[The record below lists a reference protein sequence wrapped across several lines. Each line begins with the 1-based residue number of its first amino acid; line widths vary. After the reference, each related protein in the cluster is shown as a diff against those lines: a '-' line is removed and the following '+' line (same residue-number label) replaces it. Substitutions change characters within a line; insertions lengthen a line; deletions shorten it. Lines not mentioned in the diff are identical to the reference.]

1 MDDSSSCS
9 SGDSEVLEV
18 EDFLSAENP
27 APAAPQSEPPSSP
40 SGPAPGSTGQ
50 PRDYGDASSDG
61 DSSDLSEAGELE
73 DYMDAPCEAPGHGT
87 GGSSN
92 FSSIGSKGGTGDD
105 DAPGLGGRSD
115 RSSGSIAGASASV
128 RSASVVEQLDWFA
141 VMQNA
146 FTDASLS
153 VEQTELFV
161 AAMNAHDYED
171 GDYIVRQGDVGD
183 AFFII
188 ESGCV
193 SVEEA
198 PKGAKGRS
206 GSGHGAAGD
215 AGSSGSGAS
224 AASGAGIE
232 EPEEPPRVLAKL
244 YPGHHFGEL
253 SVLNRQ
259 NRVASV
265 VARGGPVR
273 CRVMCKRDFD
283 AFAPP
288 DRTAFTGVIES
299 LVAET
304 KRKRTNRSL
313 VKASDRTAQLRFV
326 EQQRRDFKVVSTMHE
341 RRTGER
347 QQMINEF
354 LVLRKLGQGS
364 FGTVKLAKN
373 TETNEVVA
381 LKVIN
386 KSKLRKRRLGITD
399 EELMREVDVMRRL
412 RNEHVVAMREA
423 INDES
428 HDLLIFVEEYM
439 AMGPVMEEAE
449 ACDPLDEALSR
460 VYFRSVLRGLEYL
473 HFQRVVH
480 RDIKPANILVS
491 DSGEAKLADFGVAAV
506 LPEGA
511 TSLRDVQGTPAF
523 MAPELFGDIEEY
535 DGFAVDIW
543 ALGATL
549 FNLVT
554 GRPPFLAS
562 SQMELA
568 EKLRTEAPEYPRGMN
583 PHLRHLI
590 GSMLERDVSKRA
602 SLSTIMRH
610 DWVTIEGTDPMP
622 PIRYVRV
629 KRADAAPALRGLRVQ
644 SVTVA
649 VSGPASPAGEAGSP
663 AGGAGARGGSRRRLP
678 RRVRRSSLTGMS
690 AEDAA
695 AAAAAVAAADAGHA
709 RTASPA
715 TPGAPHTSGERRGL
729 GAGPAAVAKARG
741 IPGIATG
748 GTSLSRRASVP
759 VMDSPRS
766 STGNLKPGT
775 PSDSAAVLLSSP
787 GTPET
792 KPPPAPVASGGP
804 LPDAPTRTRSSTS
817 LKAMRSSRSG
827 ILARQRE
834 IESAARKAHL
844 QQLRRRQVQLLRGH
858 KGLSGADRDLM
869 MEQQRIPIHAS
880 RAEIAFE
887 SIEIFSGG
895 DGSRATPPSA
905 NKDGDRPFPGSAGSS
920 PAGPAAAAGA
930 APPASSSSLTPPE
943 PEAVNPLGL
952 ALRFMFGRQASSS
965 SVADVTAPDSD
976 GGLSDELERHSFS
989 RPSSANSRRLPADAR
1004 PEGAVSA
1011 RFPAPSPEPSLGPR
1025 GEISPD
1031 LGRALYGVYSPGMLR
1046 SLSRRSSLRV
1056 ASGGMSSP
1064 AAACSPLMQRK
1075 ASRVAAAFVSHA
1087 FALAPPP
1094 PPSASAASESS
1105 MESDADLTHHR
1116 ISSPAGAADP
1126 AASSPAPVSAAAAE
1140 QSAAAS
1146 GPLSLVLTDE
1156 HERVS
1161 GSRRI
1166 RRRSEGMPPLP
1177 AAVVAVL
1184 AEGSPEAAAA
1194 ASMGSV
1200 TPGIAAYASAPVPAA
1215 GGDALSG
1222 VDASAPDGSP
1232 PAPPRL
1238 TASQS
1243 MSVEMDGAPRRTLR
1257 RANDFVMVTEKIG
1270 GDASGGFVKKAVI
1283 FHSKETSLSLATTNR
1298 DVVSM
1303 KSLKRSSSRGKNAL
1317 KLRVGEAD
1325 LPGSS
1330 SGAAGKLRGAPAAA
1344 SGPSVDT
1351 GASRSGLRGLASV
1364 AEATDEAET
1373 PSASGGLGRGLGG
1386 ARGGM
1391 LRGSL
1396 ARRPGLASG
1405 QGGEGAA
1412 AVLASASEESSDSD
1426 AGSDSELGS
1435 DVSSLD
1441 SDMEDMLGAA
1451 DVTDDLDAVLGELME
1466 APKEDPDVA
1475 AMDDIKEDEDSS
1487 SDKASSAGSDVGD
1500 VGEAVEYVDSDE
1512 EEDAAGKDQPA
1523 AAAAAAEA
1531 ATATG
1536 RSRHS
1541 GAACSFVR
1549 SAPVPAALPGGVR
1562 VSRRWPGVM
1571 QLEGTEEHLNTRL
1584 DLRFGAAADQGRRE
1598 GMEDRMM
1605 AVADMAATLGL
1616 DDDDDTTAQAYF
1628 GVYDGHSGERTSQML
1643 MERLHLAVLER
1654 LREVDDPGRALTEA
1668 FTATDQA
1675 WVNSQVEAHEADGTY
1690 TLDGST
1696 AVVAVVREEEIIVV
1710 DDDYVASRG
1719 DALRTGAASGAGGE
1733 EPETRRVRLLYVAN
1747 AGDCRAV
1754 LCRGGWARDMSVDHK
1769 ASLDRERERVEAA
1782 GGTVH
1787 NGRVNGVIAVTRAFG
1802 DPEFKVL
1809 MDKTWWGNG
1818 AKADILTATPDIR
1831 SQEITAYDEFVIL
1844 ACDGLWDVMT
1854 SQQAVNFVR
1863 RRLRESPDLQAAT
1876 EALVAKAIELASV
1889 DNVSAIVV
1897 ALNQQMSE
1905 AAPSMMRGKSR

>member
-1 MDDSSSCS
+1 
-9 SGDSEVLEV
+9 V
-18 EDFLSAENP
+18 
-27 APAAPQSEPPSSP
+27 
-40 SGPAPGSTGQ
+40 
-50 PRDYGDASSDG
+50 
-61 DSSDLSEAGELE
+61 
-73 DYMDAPCEAPGHGT
+73 
-87 GGSSN
+87 
-92 FSSIGSKGGTGDD
+92 
-105 DAPGLGGRSD
+105 
-115 RSSGSIAGASASV
+115 
-128 RSASVVEQLDWFA
+128 
-141 VMQNA
+141 
-146 FTDASLS
+146 
-153 VEQTELFV
+153 
-161 AAMNAHDYED
+161 
-171 GDYIVRQGDVGD
+171 
-183 AFFII
+183 
-188 ESGCV
+188 
-193 SVEEA
+193 
-198 PKGAKGRS
+198 
-206 GSGHGAAGD
+206 
-215 AGSSGSGAS
+215 
-224 AASGAGIE
+224 
-232 EPEEPPRVLAKL
+232 PPRS
-244 YPGHHFGEL
+244 P
-253 SVLNRQ
+253 
-259 NRVASV
+259 AS
-265 VARGGPVR
+265 
-273 CRVMCKRDFD
+273 
-283 AFAPP
+283 
-288 DRTAFTGVIES
+288 
-299 LVAET
+299 
-304 KRKRTNRSL
+304 
-313 VKASDRTAQLRFV
+313 
-326 EQQRRDFKVVSTMHE
+326 
-341 RRTGER
+341 
-347 QQMINEF
+347 
-354 LVLRKLGQGS
+354 QG
-364 FGTVKLAKN
+364 
-373 TETNEVVA
+373 
-381 LKVIN
+381 
-386 KSKLRKRRLGITD
+386 
-399 EELMREVDVMRRL
+399 
-412 RNEHVVAMREA
+412 
-423 INDES
+423 
-428 HDLLIFVEEYM
+428 
-439 AMGPVMEEAE
+439 
-449 ACDPLDEALSR
+449 
-460 VYFRSVLRGLEYL
+460 
-473 HFQRVVH
+473 
-480 RDIKPANILVS
+480 S
-491 DSGEAKLADFGVAAV
+491 DSGTGSQASRGRAPQGLATD
-506 LPEGA
+506 
-511 TSLRDVQGTPAF
+511 
-523 MAPELFGDIEEY
+523 
-535 DGFAVDIW
+535 
-543 ALGATL
+543 AL
-549 FNLVT
+549 
-554 GRPPFLAS
+554 
-562 SQMELA
+562 
-568 EKLRTEAPEYPRGMN
+568 
-583 PHLRHLI
+583 
-590 GSMLERDVSKRA
+590 
-602 SLSTIMRH
+602 
-610 DWVTIEGTDPMP
+610 
-622 PIRYVRV
+622 
-629 KRADAAPALRGLRVQ
+629 
-644 SVTVA
+644 
-649 VSGPASPAGEAGSP
+649 
-663 AGGAGARGGSRRRLP
+663 
-678 RRVRRSSLTGMS
+678 
-690 AEDAA
+690 
-695 AAAAAVAAADAGHA
+695 
-709 RTASPA
+709 
-715 TPGAPHTSGERRGL
+715 
-729 GAGPAAVAKARG
+729 
-741 IPGIATG
+741 
-748 GTSLSRRASVP
+748 
-759 VMDSPRS
+759 
-766 STGNLKPGT
+766 
-775 PSDSAAVLLSSP
+775 
-787 GTPET
+787 
-792 KPPPAPVASGGP
+792 
-804 LPDAPTRTRSSTS
+804 PTRPGP
-817 LKAMRSSRSG
+817 SG
-827 ILARQRE
+827 LP
-834 IESAARKAHL
+834 S
-844 QQLRRRQVQLLRGH
+844 
-858 KGLSGADRDLM
+858 
-869 MEQQRIPIHAS
+869 
-880 RAEIAFE
+880 
-887 SIEIFSGG
+887 
-895 DGSRATPPSA
+895 PSA
-905 NKDGDRPFPGSAGSS
+905 SQ
-920 PAGPAAAAGA
+920 
-930 APPASSSSLTPPE
+930 
-943 PEAVNPLGL
+943 
-952 ALRFMFGRQASSS
+952 LRFMFGRQASSS

-1105 MESDADLTHHR
+1105 MESDADLTHRVSASDFGPAGAPPAHQHRAHSHRHGKVSDLVVAVGSPSTSVSRASPARAPGSAAAHAEDASAGAGNVAGGPASSPQGRTSPDRRPHTPRMRTALSRSSSSSDLAKPSLAMQMTARDHGLVVQSTTPNRSWLLQTWGSSNPAYPSPSGTTPGAPGATPIGAGPASSSGFAYGIASPAAAGARHIPDRGGQGSGGGSACGTSSSEGPGSVLPGLTLRIDPRISVSGSLGRGAMLASSSCGDGGDCGGAGGGGRPSPPLPPRGPRLRAVSAAAAPMSSPQR

-1571 QLEGTEEHLNTRL
+1571 QLEGTEDHLNTRL